1 MRAVRRS
8 DLALAPRARQVLE
21 ALVIL
26 TIPTS
31 VYDVAGRLEPA
42 TMRSLDAIHLASALS
57 LGDSLDLFV
66 MYDDRLAD
74 AARANGISVT
84 APA

>member
-66 MYDDRLAD
+66 TYDDRLAD